1 MKISWMIFALMVLVQ
16 WAAPVLQIQ
25 RYENVIAAGE
35 LVKFKCNA
43 PDPFDP
49 LRGRYLVVSL
59 ADTHADLLKSESF
72 SIGQTVYA
80 TLKVDADGFAL
91 FDTVHSSPPAS
102 GLYFKCKLPAYLY
115 DRDARVRLEVPVQRY
130 YLNEEVAPKADQ
142 WLADARQDRAK
153 VTWVEVRLKDGL
165 AVVTDIKH
173 DGVSVNDVIR
183 PRK

>member
-25 RYENVIAAGE
+25 RYENVIATGE

-80 TLKVDADGFAL
+80 TGPYE
-91 FDTVHSSPPAS
+91 SQMSPAT
-102 GLYFKCKLPAYLY
+102 AT
-115 DRDARVRLEVPVQRY
+115 RT
-130 YLNEEVAPKADQ
+130 
-142 WLADARQDRAK
+142 ADARAMILSPKGSAGMLVHQVGKRVHVCTPGDGHLPFGQRAALRS
-153 VTWVEVRLKDGL
+153 TGS
-165 AVVTDIKH
+165 A
-173 DGVSVNDVIR
+173 G
-183 PRK
+183 